1 MVQGQIEV
9 SSEKLA
15 VSSSLSPTRA
25 YPTLKSPS
33 GDLGA
38 KRHSA
43 LEVNP
48 WLVVKTKTKCE
59 KFVRDKLQALGMDA
73 FVPITKRTA
82 RYNRKVKVYEL
93 PLITCYAFVRLDKER
108 RNQVLALPYV
118 QGMLRLNGKDCH
130 VSDREIEWLQKV
142 SGTDLDI
149 KAEILSM
156 QQGDHVMLAYGQLA
170 GMEGIIIAQRSKHE
184 VVVALES
191 LGMQMVIQ
199 VDPGML
205 VKNEK
210 RCAERSRSMKS
221 EK

>member
-1 MVQGQIEV
+1 MVQGQLTVGSRQSTVCSQQSVVECLDASIV
-9 SSEKLA
+9 NRQSSIVNPA
-15 VSSSLSPTRA
+15 I
-25 YPTLKSPS
+25 
-33 GDLGA
+33 
-38 KRHSA
+38 
-43 LEVNP
+43 NP

-59 KFVRDKLQALGMDA
+59 KFVRDKLNALGMEA

-93 PLITCYAFVRLDKER
+93 PLITCYAFVRLDKEK

-118 QGMLRLNGKDCH
+118 QGMLRLNGKDCQ
-130 VSDREIEWLQKV
+130 VSDHEIQWLQKV
-142 SGTDLDI
+142 SGTDLEV
-149 KAEILSM
+149 KTEILSM

-170 GMEGIIIAQRSKHE
+170 GMEGTIVSQRSKHE

-199 VDPGML
+199 VDPSML

-210 RCAERSRSMKS
+210 
-221 EK
+221 